1 MKTLSIRFK
10 SQTLKGRV
18 EIPASK
24 SISNR
29 LLVLAYMA
37 MRQNDAARKE
47 AMGEAVCGEGPVGA
61 AALQD
66 ALCCSTAE
74 DTVRMRQLLEKIA
87 AAVSARKTDGVRKTA
102 TEACKTKA
110 SAEAPVT
117 LDCGNAGTVLR
128 FLTALLALEPGLW
141 RIDGNTRM
149 RERPIGPL
157 VESLRKIGANIAYEG
172 RAGYP
177 PLLIKGIE
185 PDSITT
191 DVWEVEADT
200 SSQYVSALM
209 MAACRAKDGA
219 RVHLSAEKV
228 VSQPYIYMT
237 ADLMRAC
244 GVEVFQTWDGDF
256 KGIDFWIRGPIKK
269 LPQGGVEPDWSSA
282 SYFYGLLTL
291 SKGGDILL
299 PGFQKESCQG
309 DKKVAE
315 WFEAFGIESR
325 FEPDGLRLI
334 KKENRRPERLELD
347 LTAYPDLAP
356 TMAVVGAACGVET
369 RLTGLQHLHHKETD
383 RLAALVTELNRMQ
396 VKAEARLSSEK
407 SAVMD
412 MLYIPAAKSEVAAT
426 ASSATTARTTP
437 LNEPAT
443 ASTPK
448 IHTYGDHRMAMAF
461 SIWGMFRPI
470 EIENPEVVIKSYDGY
485 WAALESLGACL
496 TELA

>member
-47 AMGEAVCGEGPVGA
+47 A
-61 AALQD
+61 LQD
-66 ALCCSTAE
+66 ISRYATAE
-74 DTVRMRQLLEKIA
+74 DTVRMRQLLAKIA
-87 AAVSARKTDGVRKTA
+87 AAVAAREARGAARKTA

-128 FLTALLALEPGLW
+128 FLTALLALEPGRW
-141 RIDGNTRM
+141 RIDGNKRM

-157 VESLRKIGANIAYEG
+157 VESLRNIGANIEYEG
-172 RAGYP
+172 KAGYP

-191 DVWEVEADT
+191 DVWKVEADT

-209 MAACRAKDGA
+209 MAACRVKAGA
-219 RVHLSAEKV
+219 RVHLSAEKL

-256 KGIDFWIRGPIKK
+256 KGIDFWIRGPIKT

-282 SYFYGLLTL
+282 SYFYGLLAL
-291 SKGGDILL
+291 SKGGEILL

-325 FEPDGLRLI
+325 FETKGLRLI

-356 TMAVVGAACGVET
+356 TMAVVGAACSAET

-407 SAVMD
+407 SAVTD
-412 MLYIPAAKSEVAAT
+412 MLYIPAASTDRPVAWSEVASA
-426 ASSATTARTTP
+426 ASSKS
-437 LNEPAT
+437 
-443 ASTPK
+443 ASSIK

-461 SIWGMFRPI
+461 SLWGMLRPI

-485 WAALESLGACL
+485 WSALESLGACL

>member
-29 LLVLAYMA
+29 LLVLAYIA
-37 MRQNDAARKE
+37 SRQNDAARAE
-47 AMGEAVCGEGPVGA
+47 SA

-66 ALCCSTAE
+66 ASRYATAE
-74 DTVRMRQLLEKIA
+74 DTVRMRQLLAKIA
-87 AAVSARKTDGVRKTA
+87 AAVAARETDAREADVAREVRGAARKTGSVRKTA

-110 SAEAPVT
+110 SAEVPVT

-185 PDSITT
+185 PDSIIT
-191 DVWEVEADT
+191 DVWKVEADT

-209 MAACRAKDGA
+209 MAACRVKDGA

-256 KGIDFWIRGPIKK
+256 KGIDFWIRGPIKT

-282 SYFYGLLTL
+282 SYFYGLLAL
-291 SKGGDILL
+291 SEGGDMLL

-325 FEPDGLRLI
+325 FEAQSLRLI

-356 TMAVVGAACGVET
+356 TMAVVGAACGAET

-383 RLAALVTELNRMQ
+383 RLDALVTELNRMQ

-407 SAVMD
+407 SAVTD
-412 MLYIPAAKSEVAAT
+412 MLYIPAAKSEVAST
-426 ASSATTARTTP
+426 ASS
-437 LNEPAT
+437 
-443 ASTPK
+443 PK

-461 SIWGMFRPI
+461 SLWGMLRPI

-485 WAALESLGACL
+485 WSALESLGACL

>member
-24 SISNR
+24 SVSNR
-29 LLVLAYMA
+29 LLVLAYIA
-37 MRQNDAARKE
+37 SRQNDAAKAE
-47 AMGEAVCGEGPVGA
+47 SA

-66 ALCCSTAE
+66 ASRYATAE

-87 AAVSARKTDGVRKTA
+87 AAVAAREADAREARGAARKTA
-102 TEACKTKA
+102 TDARKTKTKA
-110 SAEAPVT
+110 AAEAPVT

-141 RIDGNTRM
+141 RIDGNARM
-149 RERPIGPL
+149 KERPIGPL

-177 PLLIKGIE
+177 PLLIKGIA
-185 PDSITT
+185 PDSITS

-209 MAACRAKDGA
+209 MAACRVKDGA

-282 SYFYGLLTL
+282 SYFYGLLAL
-291 SKGGDILL
+291 SKGGDMLL

-325 FEPDGLRLI
+325 FEAQGLRLI
-334 KKENRRPERLELD
+334 KKENRHPERLELD

-396 VKAEARLSSEK
+396 VKAEARFSSEK
-407 SAVMD
+407 SAVTD
-412 MLYIPAAKSEVAAT
+412 TLYIPATEREV
-426 ASSATTARTTP
+426 ASSAPSTTAAP
-437 LNEPAT
+437 PDNPSA
-443 ASTPK
+443 ASSKSASSPK

-461 SIWGMFRPI
+461 SIWGMLRPI

-485 WAALESLGACL
+485 WSALESLGACL